1 MTALENIQKHLNE
14 ANEKWKSA
22 VKNNGGTHEFRA
34 WGVAAWLVPIF
45 ALYGLVSVS
54 FDVVALFVD

>member
-1 MTALENIQKHLNE
+1 MTALEDLQKHLNE
-14 ANEKWKSA
+14 ANEKWKLA
-22 VKNNGGTHEFRA
+22 VKNNGRTTEFMA

-45 ALYGLVSVS
+45 ALYGLVSFA